1 MIEERLRP
9 IGLPASETP
18 SRVRQ
23 AKKKHQK
30 QHNAHPLS
38 EERRGAARK
47 SSGSAHPVQ
56 HCAFGARGHQGRR
69 SHTHTHTRTRGI
81 TQVSRRSDR
90 ETKAAIRAY
99 TTEKRVAG
107 LWLVTHWV
115 SHGEGGGMEGGGGV
129 GDRFASSFGA
139 LSDCVKRK
147 LTRSSSSVFRLC
159 CSVRAA

>member
-1 MIEERLRP
+1 MGQRGKVAVAP
-9 IGLPASETP
+9 TP
-18 SRVRQ
+18 YSIV
-23 AKKKHQK
+23 
-30 QHNAHPLS
+30 PLALADIKA
-38 EERRGAARK
+38 GD
-47 SSGSAHPVQ
+47 
-56 HCAFGARGHQGRR
+56 
-69 SHTHTHTRTRGI
+69 HTHTHTRTRGI

-115 SHGEGGGMEGGGGV
+115 SHGEGGGREGGGGV